1 MTRGLAQI
9 TFKGEPGTE
18 IMIDGKHSV
27 RIGNNGYINVYIEP
41 GKHEIK
47 YKNILKE
54 VELNPGEKMV
64 IDTGGRVQTIE
75 TTTSKQ
81 KQETTET
88 KPGTTTK
95 KVASEATTGTEGEA
109 SQPGVG
115 QETSQTT
122 QDEGMGDITIAAGI
136 LILII
141 VVAGIMLARR
151 R

>member
-1 MTRGLAQI
+1 
-9 TFKGEPGTE
+9 
-18 IMIDGKHSV
+18 
-27 RIGNNGYINVYIEP
+27 
-41 GKHEIK
+41 
-47 YKNILKE
+47 
-54 VELNPGEKMV
+54 MV
-64 IDTGGRVQTIE
+64 IDTGGSAQTIE

-95 KVASEATTGTEGEA
+95 KVASEATTGTEGGA

-122 QDEGMGDITIAAGI
+122 RDEGMGGITIAAGI